1 MFVRRITNF
10 IVLAGLKVLARTFY
24 SIENKW
30 LHNHDDDPWGNVKLI
45 AFFNHT
51 SLFEPLFDGAV
62 PWRVLWQIAGRIVV
76 PGAAVTLDR
85 PIAGWLFSFIAPQIV
100 PVSRE
105 RDETWDNFLDAIA
118 PESVV
123 MIMPEGR
130 MKRPNGLDKHGN
142 AMSVRGGVA
151 DILEMLPSGEMVM
164 MYSGGLHHVQTPG
177 QGFPKLFKRIQIQC
191 ERVNIQEYV
200 HAMKAVP
207 NASFKKAVISDMEAR
222 MERNIPVN
230 SWK

>member
-30 LHNHDDDPWGNVKLI
+30 LHNHDDDPWENVKLI

-85 PIAGWLFSFIAPQIV
+85 PIAGWLFSF
-100 PVSRE
+100 
-105 RDETWDNFLDAIA
+105 
-118 PESVV
+118 
-123 MIMPEGR
+123 
-130 MKRPNGLDKHGN
+130 
-142 AMSVRGGVA
+142 
-151 DILEMLPSGEMVM
+151 
-164 MYSGGLHHVQTPG
+164 
-177 QGFPKLFKRIQIQC
+177 
-191 ERVNIQEYV
+191 
-200 HAMKAVP
+200 
-207 NASFKKAVISDMEAR
+207 
-222 MERNIPVN
+222 
-230 SWK
+230 